1 MCIQQID
8 IYNVRN
14 IDNQSLTPSSKFNFI
29 YGENA
34 SGKSALIEAIF
45 LLGRVKSFRTS
56 SIKSIIAFD
65 KPELIVSGQIIDHHK
80 PAPTHVGVRMDGKA
94 IEMRHNQKTSSKRS
108 DLAHALP
115 LQIIHP
121 KSFELLDAGAQIR
134 REFLDWGVFNHE
146 AGFLPVWKNHKKA
159 LAQRNA
165 LLKHKAISQIE
176 VWNKELAAYGTIVHK
191 YRSDYSARL
200 KPVLNATIANF
211 LDLDGFSLNVS
222 AGWEE
227 SLTLAECLNQDME
240 KDLRYGFTNSGSHR
254 GDFQLMFGNK
264 LAKEFVSRGQLKL
277 LVICLKL
284 AQVKLMLEER
294 DYFACILIDD
304 FAAELDKQNRAKLID
319 FLTALPC
326 QIFLTATEKND
337 FGRLDKIGDYKM
349 FHVEQGRINPEMVPC
364 ET

>member
-1 MCIQQID
+1 MGLQQIH

-14 IDNQSLTPSSKFNFI
+14 IENQSITPSPQFNFI
-29 YGENA
+29 YGKNA

-56 SIKSIIAFD
+56 SIKSVIAFD
-65 KPELIVSGQIIDHHK
+65 KPELIVSGQITDHQK
-80 PAPTHVGVRMDGKA
+80 PAPTHVGVRMDGKT
-94 IEMRHNQKTSSKRS
+94 IEMRHNQKVSSKRS
-108 DLAHALP
+108 DLAYALP
-115 LQIIHP
+115 IQIIHP
-121 KSFELLDAGAQIR
+121 KSFELLDGGAQIR

-146 AGFLPVWKNHKKA
+146 AGFLPVWKKYKKA
-159 LAQRNA
+159 LSQRNA
-165 LLKHKAISQIE
+165 LLKSKAISQIE

-191 YRSDYSARL
+191 YRSDYSVRL

-211 LDLDGFSLNVS
+211 LNLDNFSLNLI

-227 SLTLAECLNQDME
+227 SLRLDECLSQDLE
-240 KDLRYGFTNSGSHR
+240 KDLRYGFTNSGCHR

-284 AQVKLMLEER
+284 AQVKLMLDER

-304 FAAELDKQNRAKLID
+304 FAAELDKQNRAKLIK
-319 FLTALPC
+319 FLTELPC
-326 QIFLTATEKND
+326 QIFLTATEKDD
-337 FGRLDKIGDYKM
+337 FGRLDNVGDYRM
-349 FHVEQGRINPEMVPC
+349 FHVEQGRINSEMVPC